1 MRSRL
6 LGAGAAALLATL
18 AACRTTP
25 PPSFLVLPPWEVR
38 RPQLQAREHFD
49 LKGRVA
55 VAAGREGFNA
65 SLRWSQQG
73 ERSQL
78 TFEGPL
84 GAGAVQVSASGK
96 ELDVVTARGE
106 HLDSAA
112 AHAELAARLG
122 FDPPLP
128 SLRYWVLGVPDPSHP
143 ATEELDKEQ
152 QHLEHLTQAGWHID
166 YGLYIAVEGESLPA
180 RLTLTRDAVRV
191 RLLVEDWDL

>member
-6 LGAGAAALLATL
+6 PGAGAAALLATL

-84 GAGAVQVSASGK
+84 GAGAV
-96 ELDVVTARGE
+96 
-106 HLDSAA
+106 
-112 AHAELAARLG
+112 
-122 FDPPLP
+122 
-128 SLRYWVLGVPDPSHP
+128 
-143 ATEELDKEQ
+143 
-152 QHLEHLTQAGWHID
+152 
-166 YGLYIAVEGESLPA
+166 
-180 RLTLTRDAVRV
+180 RV